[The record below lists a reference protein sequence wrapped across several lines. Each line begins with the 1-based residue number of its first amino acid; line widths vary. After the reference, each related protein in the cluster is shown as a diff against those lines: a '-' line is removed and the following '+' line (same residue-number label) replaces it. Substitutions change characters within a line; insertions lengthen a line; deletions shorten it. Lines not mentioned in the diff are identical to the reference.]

1 MNSFL
6 PILLG
11 AIALVAIMVIAVLF
25 LRLVG
30 RRPQVEAEIARLGDS
45 LKASQGEAETRLK
58 LLAEAQSAGQHALA
72 DRLMQ
77 QERLLTRTLEERLTE
92 VSARVGL
99 GLEKSTKETLETMAK
114 LQERLAT
121 IDQAQANLVQLSSQV
136 VSLQDILANKQ
147 ARGAFG
153 EIQLENLVSQ
163 VLPPSA
169 YRFQA
174 QLSNGKRAD
183 CLLDLPRPPGPIAID
198 AKFPLEGYHALRAA
212 TDDAS
217 RQIAARAF
225 RQSVLTHVKDIAG
238 RYILPGETAES
249 ALMFLPSE
257 AVYAELHAGF
267 TDVIE
272 ESYRSRVFIVS
283 PTTLWATLNTV
294 RAILK
299 DVRMKEQ
306 AGLIQNEVRALL
318 QDVARLD
325 GRAANLERH
334 FDQAR
339 EDLRQLRIST
349 AKIASHGEKIEDV
362 RLDDEAG
369 KTALMVDPAAGVT
382 PRDSLKAAGG
392 P

>member
-1 MNSFL
+1 MPVMDTLL

-11 AIALVAIMVIAVLF
+11 LVALVAVVAVALLGVRSTGRSAALTAEMIRLGEQ
-25 LRLVG
+25 LRAKES
-30 RRPQVEAEIARLGDS
+30 EAEARLKG
-45 LKASQGEAETRLK
+45 
-58 LLAEAQSAGQHALA
+58 LAEAQTAGQLALA

-77 QERLLTRTLEERLTE
+77 QERVLARTLEERLTE
-92 VSARVGL
+92 VSKRVGD

-121 IDQAQANLVQLSSQV
+121 IDQAQINIVQLSSQM
-136 VSLQDILANKQ
+136 VSLQDILSNKQ

-153 EIQLENLVSQ
+153 EIQLENLVTQ

-183 CLLDLPRPPGPIAID
+183 CLLDLPLPPGPIVID
-198 AKFPLEGYHALRAA
+198 AKFPLEGYHAIRAA
-212 TDDAS
+212 TDDSS

-225 RQSVLTHVKDIAG
+225 RQSVLVHIKDIAG

-267 TDVIE
+267 PDVLE

-299 DVRMKEQ
+299 DVRMREQ
-306 AGLIQNEVRALL
+306 TGLIQKEVRALL
-318 QDVARLD
+318 EDVGRLD

-339 EDLRQLRIST
+339 EDLRQLRVST
-349 AKIASHGEKIEDV
+349 TKIASRGEKIEDV
-362 RLDDEAG
+362 RLEDGAASTPLAPVAEAP
-369 KTALMVDPAAGVT
+369 LV
-382 PRDSLKAAGG
+382 KAAGA

>member
-1 MNSFL
+1 ML
-6 PILLG
+6 VILG
-11 AIALVAIMVIAVLF
+11 IVTLVSVVVAAVLAV
-25 LRLVG
+25 RSGG
-30 RRPQVEAEIARLGDS
+30 RTAALATEMARLGELMRAKEAD
-45 LKASQGEAETRLK
+45 AETRLK
-58 LLAEAQSAGQHALA
+58 GLAEAQTSGQLALA

-77 QERLLTRTLEERLTE
+77 QERHLARTLQERLTE
-92 VSARVGL
+92 VSHRVGA

-121 IDQAQANLVQLSSQV
+121 IDQAQANIVQLSGQV
-136 VSLQDILANKQ
+136 VSLQDILSNKQ

-183 CLLDLPRPPGPIAID
+183 CLLDLPLPPGPIAID
-198 AKFPLEGYHALRAA
+198 AKFPLEGYHAIRAA

-217 RQIAARAF
+217 RIAAARAF
-225 RQSVLTHVKDIAG
+225 RQSVLIHIKDIAS
-238 RYILPGETAES
+238 RYIQPGETAES

-267 TDVIE
+267 ADVIE
-272 ESYRSRVFIVS
+272 ESFRARVFIVS

-299 DVRMKEQ
+299 DVRMREQ
-306 AGLIQNEVRALL
+306 AGLIQKEVRALL
-318 QDVARLD
+318 DDVGRLD

-349 AKIASHGEKIEDV
+349 TKIASRGEKIEDV
-362 RLDDEAG
+362 RLDDE
-369 KTALMVDPAAGVT
+369 TAEIAPLASGEVP
-382 PRDSLKAAGG
+382 KIKAGG
-392 P
+392 GP

>member
-1 MNSFL
+1 MPAMDSLL
-6 PILLG
+6 PVLLG
-11 AIALVAIMVIAVLF
+11 AVALVAVVAAALLG
-25 LRLVG
+25 LRANG
-30 RRPQVEAEIARLGDS
+30 RAAALAAEMARLGELMRAKES
-45 LKASQGEAETRLK
+45 EAETRLK
-58 LLAEAQSAGQHALA
+58 SLAEAQVSGQLALA

-77 QERLLTRTLEERLTE
+77 QERLLARTLEERLTE
-92 VSARVGL
+92 VSQRVGA
-99 GLEKSTKETLETMAK
+99 GLEKSAKETLETMAK

-121 IDQAQANLVQLSSQV
+121 IDQAQANIVQLSSQV
-136 VSLQDILANKQ
+136 VSLQDILSNKQ

-163 VLPPSA
+163 VLPPSS

-174 QLSNGKRAD
+174 QLSNGRRAD

-212 TDDAS
+212 SDDAA
-217 RQIAARAF
+217 RQAAARGF
-225 RQSVLTHVKDIAG
+225 RQAVLTHIKDIAG

-267 TDVIE
+267 ADVVE
-272 ESYRSRVFIVS
+272 ESYRNRVFIVS

-299 DVRMKEQ
+299 DVRMREQ
-306 AGLIQNEVRALL
+306 AGLIQKEVRALL
-318 QDVARLD
+318 GDVERLD
-325 GRAANLERH
+325 DRAANLERH

-349 AKIASHGEKIEDV
+349 TKIANRGEKIEDV
-362 RLDDEAG
+362 RLDDE
-369 KTALMVDPAAGVT
+369 PAAPT
-382 PRDSLKAAGG
+382 PLAGAEAAKLKAGG
-392 P
+392 VP

>member
-1 MNSFL
+1 MPVMDTLL

-11 AIALVAIMVIAVLF
+11 LVALVAVVAVALLGVRSTGRSAALTAEMIRLGEQ
-25 LRLVG
+25 LRAKES
-30 RRPQVEAEIARLGDS
+30 EAEARLKG
-45 LKASQGEAETRLK
+45 
-58 LLAEAQSAGQHALA
+58 LAEAQTAGQLALA

-77 QERLLTRTLEERLTE
+77 QERVLARTLEERLTE
-92 VSARVGL
+92 VSKRVGD

-121 IDQAQANLVQLSSQV
+121 IDQAQINIVQLSSQM
-136 VSLQDILANKQ
+136 VSLQDILSNKQ

-153 EIQLENLVSQ
+153 EIQLENLVTQ

-183 CLLDLPRPPGPIAID
+183 CLLDLPLPPGPIVID
-198 AKFPLEGYHALRAA
+198 AKFPLEGYHAIRAA
-212 TDDAS
+212 TDDSS

-225 RQSVLTHVKDIAG
+225 RQSVLGHIKDIAG

-267 TDVIE
+267 PDVLE

-299 DVRMKEQ
+299 DVRMREQ
-306 AGLIQNEVRALL
+306 TGLIQKEVRALL
-318 QDVARLD
+318 EDVGRLD

-339 EDLRQLRIST
+339 EDLRQLRVST
-349 AKIASHGEKIEDV
+349 TKIASRGEKIEDV
-362 RLDDEAG
+362 RLEDGAASTPLAPVAEAP
-369 KTALMVDPAAGVT
+369 LV
-382 PRDSLKAAGG
+382 KAAGA

>member
-1 MNSFL
+1 MAAMEML
-6 PILLG
+6 IPIVLG
-11 AIALVAIMVIAVLF
+11 VVALAAVIVAAVLA
-25 LRLVG
+25 LRSGGRAAALGDEVG
-30 RRPQVEAEIARLGDS
+30 RLGELLRAKEA
-45 LKASQGEAETRLK
+45 EAETRLK
-58 LLAEAQSAGQHALA
+58 ALAEAQTANQLALA

-77 QERLLTRTLEERLTE
+77 QERLLARTLEERLAE
-92 VSARVGL
+92 VSQRVGA

-121 IDQAQANLVQLSSQV
+121 IDQAQANIVQLSSQV
-136 VSLQDILANKQ
+136 VSLQDILSNKQ

-169 YRFQA
+169 YQFQA
-174 QLSNGKRAD
+174 ALSNGRRAD
-183 CLLDLPRPPGPIAID
+183 CLLELPRPPGPIAID

-212 TDDAS
+212 SDEAG
-217 RQIAARAF
+217 RQSAARAF
-225 RQSVLTHVKDIAG
+225 RQAVTAHIRDIAS
-238 RYILPGETAES
+238 RYILPGETAEA

-299 DVRMKEQ
+299 DVRMREQ
-306 AGLIQNEVRALL
+306 AGLIQKEVRLL
-318 QDVARLD
+318 LEDVERLD
-325 GRAANLERH
+325 QRAANLERH
-334 FDQAR
+334 FDQTR
-339 EDLRQLRIST
+339 EDLRQLRISSG
-349 AKIASHGEKIEDV
+349 KIASRGEKIEEV
-362 RLDDEAG
+362 RLDDEAAEASPLVG
-369 KTALMVDPAAGVT
+369 ADAPK
-382 PRDSLKAAGG
+382 LKAGGG

>member
-1 MNSFL
+1 MAAMETLL
-6 PILLG
+6 PIILG
-11 AIALVAIMVIAVLF
+11 VVALAAVIVAAVLA
-25 LRLVG
+25 LRSGGRAAALGDEVG
-30 RRPQVEAEIARLGDS
+30 RLGELLRAKEA
-45 LKASQGEAETRLK
+45 EAETRLK
-58 LLAEAQSAGQHALA
+58 ALAEAQTANQLTLA

-77 QERLLTRTLEERLTE
+77 QERLLARTLEERLAE
-92 VSARVGL
+92 VSQRVGA

-121 IDQAQANLVQLSSQV
+121 IDQAQANIVQLSSQV
-136 VSLQDILANKQ
+136 VSLQDILSNKQ

-169 YRFQA
+169 YEFQA
-174 QLSNGKRAD
+174 ALSNGRRAD
-183 CLLDLPRPPGPIAID
+183 CLLELPNPPGPIAID

-212 TDDAS
+212 SDEAG
-217 RQIAARAF
+217 RQGAARAF
-225 RQSVLTHVKDIAG
+225 RQAVMTHIRDIAS
-238 RYILPGETAES
+238 RYILPGETAEA

-299 DVRMKEQ
+299 DVRMREQ
-306 AGLIQNEVRALL
+306 AGLIQKEVRLL
-318 QDVARLD
+318 LDDVERLD
-325 GRAANLERH
+325 QRAANLERH
-334 FDQAR
+334 FDQTR
-339 EDLRQLRIST
+339 EDLRQLRISSG
-349 AKIASHGEKIEDV
+349 KIASRGEKIEEV
-362 RLDDEAG
+362 RLDDEA
-369 KTALMVDPAAGVT
+369 AEAT
-382 PRDSLKAAGG
+382 PLAPGADAPKLKAGGG

>member
-1 MNSFL
+1 MDSLL

-11 AIALVAIMVIAVLF
+11 LIALVAVGVAALLGIRSTGRSSQLAAEMI
-25 LRLVG
+25 RLG
-30 RRPQVEAEIARLGDS
+30 EQMRAKEAEGEARL
-45 LKASQGEAETRLK
+45 KAI
-58 LLAEAQSAGQHALA
+58 AEAQTSGQLALA

-77 QERLLTRTLEERLTE
+77 QERVLARTLEERLTE
-92 VSARVGL
+92 VSKRVGD
-99 GLEKSTKETLETMAK
+99 GLEKSTKETLETMAR

-121 IDQAQANLVQLSSQV
+121 IDQAQANIVQLSSQV
-136 VSLQDILANKQ
+136 VSLQDILSNKQ

-183 CLLDLPRPPGPIAID
+183 CLLDLPNPPGSMAID
-198 AKFPLEGYHALRAA
+198 AKFPLEGYHAIRAA

-217 RQIAARAF
+217 RQLAARAF
-225 RQSVLTHVKDIAG
+225 RQSVLTHIKDIAG

-257 AVYAELHAGF
+257 AVYAELHANF
-267 TDVIE
+267 PDVME
-272 ESYRSRVFIVS
+272 DSYRSRVFIVS

-299 DVRMKEQ
+299 DVRMREQ
-306 AGLIQNEVRALL
+306 AGLIQKEVHALL
-318 QDVARLD
+318 EDVVRLD
-325 GRAANLERH
+325 QRAANLERH
-334 FDQAR
+334 FDQTR

-349 AKIASHGEKIEDV
+349 ARIASRGEKIEHV
-362 RLDDEAG
+362 QLEDEIVAPVL
-369 KTALMVDPAAGVT
+369 AAVNDP
-382 PRDSLKAAGG
+382 PKIKAGG
-392 P
+392 GP

>member
-1 MNSFL
+1 MPAMDPLFQ
-6 PILLG
+6 IALG
-11 AIALVAIMVIAVLF
+11 VVALVAVMVAALLGF
-25 LRLVG
+25 RSNG
-30 RRPQVEAEIARLGDS
+30 RSAALAAEMVRLGEFMRAKES
-45 LKASQGEAETRLK
+45 EAGVRLK
-58 LLAEAQSAGQHALA
+58 GLAEAQTSGQLALA

-77 QERLLTRTLEERLTE
+77 QERHLARTLEERLTE
-92 VSARVGL
+92 VSQRVGA

-121 IDQAQANLVQLSSQV
+121 IDQAQANIVQLSSQV
-136 VSLQDILANKQ
+136 VSLQDILSNKQ

-183 CLLDLPRPPGPIAID
+183 CLLDLPLPPGPIAID
-198 AKFPLEGYHALRAA
+198 AKFPLEGYHAIRAA
-212 TDDAS
+212 TDDAG
-217 RQIAARAF
+217 RQTAARAF
-225 RQSVLTHVKDIAG
+225 RQSVLTHIKDIAG

-257 AVYAELHAGF
+257 AVYAELHASF
-267 TDVIE
+267 ADVVD

-299 DVRMKEQ
+299 DVRMREQ
-306 AGLIQNEVRALL
+306 AGLIQKEVRALL
-318 QDVARLD
+318 EDVSRLD
-325 GRAANLERH
+325 DRAANLERH

-349 AKIASHGEKIEDV
+349 TKIASRGEKIEDV
-362 RLDDEAG
+362 RLEDDAG
-369 KTALMVDPAAGVT
+369 SPALAAGAEA
-382 PRDSLKAAGG
+382 PSIKAAGG

>member
-1 MNSFL
+1 MDPIL

-11 AIALVAIMVIAVLF
+11 LVALVAVVAAALLGFRANSRSAALTAEMM
-25 LRLVG
+25 RLG
-30 RRPQVEAEIARLGDS
+30 EQMRAKESEAEARLKG
-45 LKASQGEAETRLK
+45 
-58 LLAEAQSAGQHALA
+58 LAEAQTTGQHALA
-72 DRLMQ
+72 DRLTL
-77 QERLLTRTLEERLTE
+77 QERVLMRALEERLTE
-92 VSARVGL
+92 VSQRVGL

-121 IDQAQANLVQLSSQV
+121 IDQAQANLVQLSTQV
-136 VSLQDILANKQ
+136 VGLQDILANKQ

-163 VLPPSA
+163 VLPPAA

-183 CLLDLPRPPGPIAID
+183 CLLDLPLPPGPIAID
-198 AKFPLEGYHALRAA
+198 AKFPLEGYHAIRAA
-212 TDDAS
+212 TDDAG
-217 RQIAARAF
+217 RQTAARVF
-225 RQSVLTHVKDIAG
+225 RQSVLTHIKDIAS

-267 TDVIE
+267 PDVLE

-299 DVRMKEQ
+299 DVRMREQ
-306 AGLIQNEVRALL
+306 AGLIQKEVRTLL
-318 QDVARLD
+318 EDVSRLD

-349 AKIASHGEKIEDV
+349 TKIASRGEKIEDV
-362 RLDDEAG
+362 RLEDEIASPSPG
-369 KTALMVDPAAGVT
+369 PEAEV
-382 PRDSLKAAGG
+382 PRVKAGG
-392 P
+392 AP